1 MYSRPFLKCYIVT
14 IRRDGPKRTGRSH
27 HKKEEEV
34 WAAGEPNGG
43 PQAIM
48 KLINGYDLM
57 EYAKEKGYILPAFNT
72 TNMEMTYAIAK
83 GLNDARLP
91 GYIQISSNNLRLSNP
106 KVIADLA
113 RDAAS
118 RYDTPIGLHLD
129 HGKSYADVMACVEA
143 GFTSIMVDASHLP
156 FEENVAEVAKAVQYC
171 HFYGIPV
178 EAELGAL
185 QGKEEDIVNEA
196 DAKTDPAM
204 VPEFVKATGCDLL
217 AVSVGNVHGLDLEPH
232 VDLDLL
238 NTIADISPVPLV
250 LHGGSGI
257 PFDVIQK
264 ARKCGL
270 LKINYGSDL
279 RKAYIRTFGEAYE
292 ASHNAH
298 DVISLSLKAVENVS
312 AKAKELVEVINA

>member
-1 MYSRPFLKCYIVT
+1 
-14 IRRDGPKRTGRSH
+14 
-27 HKKEEEV
+27 
-34 WAAGEPNGG
+34 
-43 PQAIM
+43 M

-57 EYAKEKGYILPAFNT
+57 DYAKKHGYILPAFNT
-72 TNMEMTYAIAK
+72 TNLEMTYAIAK
-83 GLNDARLP
+83 GLDDAKLP

-106 KVIADLA
+106 KIIAEIA

-118 RYDTPIGLHLD
+118 KYDTPIGLHLD
-129 HGKSYADVMACVEA
+129 HGKSYEDVKACVDA
-143 GFTSIMVDASHLP
+143 GFTSIMIDASSLP
-156 FEENVAEVAKAVQYC
+156 FEQNVEEVKKAVRYC

-196 DAKTDPAM
+196 EAHTDPAM
-204 VPEFVKATGCDLL
+204 VADFVNTTECDLL
-217 AVSVGNVHGLDLEPH
+217 AVAVGNVHGLELEPH

-238 NTIADISPVPLV
+238 KTIADISPVPLV

-279 RKAYIRTFGEAYE
+279 RKEFIRTFGEAYE
-292 ASHNAH
+292 NTNHKAH
-298 DVISLSLKAVENVS
+298 DVISLSMAAVDNVA
-312 AKAKELVEVINA
+312 AKACELVKIINA